1 MKVRTKGDK
10 VGRGKCVGGV
20 IRAGGR
26 AKVSGGGSDEV
37 GEEVRDPKGGVGGE
51 GEREGRKEGREG
63 GGDEDEKR
71 RRREEDGRTATSFST
86 FVLHHLFRMCWS
98 S

>member
-1 MKVRTKGDK
+1 M
-10 VGRGKCVGGV
+10 
-20 IRAGGR
+20 
-26 AKVSGGGSDEV
+26 
-37 GEEVRDPKGGVGGE
+37 GEEVSDQKRGEIGGE

-63 GGDEDEKR
+63 GGDEDAGEDEKR